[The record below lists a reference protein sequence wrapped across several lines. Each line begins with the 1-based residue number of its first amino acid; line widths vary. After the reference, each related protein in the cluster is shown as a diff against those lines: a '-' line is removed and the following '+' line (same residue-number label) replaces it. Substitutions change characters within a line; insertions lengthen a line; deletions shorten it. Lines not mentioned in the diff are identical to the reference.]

1 MTERRTHSRQLTCMA
16 ASLESRWSSQDLA
29 LIRDASATG
38 ARLYTHVNLDPGEE
52 VGVNLYLDPDSDT
65 PLPVQARVVRIDA
78 CDPARQD
85 VWAWEVAVE
94 FVTPLTG
101 YERQL
106 EELCRRQEAAGTL
119 KR

>member
-1 MTERRTHSRQLTCMA
+1 MTERRAHTRLLTCVP
-16 ASLESRWSSQDLA
+16 ASLDSRWSSQDLA
-29 LIRDASATG
+29 LIRDASVTG
-38 ARLYTHVNLDPGEE
+38 ARLYTHLNLDPGEE
-52 VGVNLYLDPDSDT
+52 LGMNLYLDADSDK
-65 PLPVQARVVRIDA
+65 PLSLQARVVRIDA
-78 CDPARQD
+78 CDPAWQD

-94 FVTPLTG
+94 FVKPLTG